1 MKLKCTETHD
11 ELNQILEIQKE
22 NHYNNVSKN
31 FMNDKGFVTVLH
43 SFKMLKKM
51 HTKAPQIIAKEHG
64 QVVAYALVMLKEFKT
79 LIPALSPMFKT
90 IEKINFKG
98 EALNSLSFYVMGQI
112 CVKDQYKRKGLFKKL
127 YLKHKELYSDSFEY
141 CITEVS
147 SSNKPSMMAHQK
159 IGFQTIYTFKD
170 TTDEWKILLWDWNET
185 KGV

>member
-1 MKLKCTETHD
+1 M
-11 ELNQILEIQKE
+11 
-22 NHYNNVSKN
+22 
-31 FMNDKGFVTVLH
+31 
-43 SFKMLKKM
+43 FKM
-51 HTKAPQIIAKEHG
+51 
-64 QVVAYALVMLKEFKT
+64 
-79 LIPALSPMFKT
+79 

-98 EALNSLSFYVMGQI
+98 KALNSLSFYVMGQI
-112 CVKDQYKRKGLFKKL
+112 CVKDQYKRKGVFKKL
-127 YLKHKELYSDSFEY
+127 YLKHKELYSGMFEY